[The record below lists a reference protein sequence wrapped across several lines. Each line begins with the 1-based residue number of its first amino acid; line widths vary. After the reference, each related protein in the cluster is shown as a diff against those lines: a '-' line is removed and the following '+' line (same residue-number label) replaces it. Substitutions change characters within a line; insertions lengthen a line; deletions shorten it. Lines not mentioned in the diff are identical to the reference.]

1 MKNQKIFQ
9 SNEFSCVTY
18 SQGKLII
25 RLSPAKVGYKTPAF
39 LEHIQ
44 GDIYEP
50 IYLSC
55 GLFRYFMI
63 LIDASI
69 RWSHVCL
76 LSTHNLAFAKL
87 LAQIICLRS
96 HFPNN
101 TIKTIRLNNAS
112 EFTSQA
118 FNDYFISIEINVEH
132 RIAHVHTRNGLAESF
147 IKRLQLI
154 TRSLLM
160 KSKLSISS
168 WEYAILHAAIL
179 I

>member
-1 MKNQKIFQ
+1 MHQLDGHMYVYYQLTIWHLQN
-9 SNEFSCVTY
+9 
-18 SQGKLII
+18 
-25 RLSPAKVGYKTPAF
+25 
-39 LEHIQ
+39 
-44 GDIYEP
+44 
-50 IYLSC
+50 YL
-55 GLFRYFMI
+55 
-63 LIDASI
+63 
-69 RWSHVCL
+69 H
-76 LSTHNLAFAKL
+76 
-87 LAQIICLRS
+87 IICLRS